1 MSQFWKIDDPSQID
15 ERLTFFGD
23 WLRSEW
29 NWSKPVTFEPKP
41 YTDKRSLS
49 ANALLH
55 VWFRELATHFSRQ
68 QVYGEEQIKELLVH
82 KFLGTEDR
90 VVGKTVIPGQLRK
103 TSQLNSGEMKQFMDQ
118 ILAWGADHG
127 CLVSLPKDSEYKRW
141 METNDGI

>member
-1 MSQFWKIDDPSQID
+1 MSQFWKIDDPVQIE
-15 ERLTFFGD
+15 ERLKFFGD

-29 NWSKPVTFEPKP
+29 NWAKPVTFEPKP

-55 VWFRELATHFSRQ
+55 VWFRELAIHFSKQ

-90 VVGKTVIPGQLRK
+90 VVGNTVIPGQLRK

-127 CLVSLPKDSEYKRW
+127 CLVSLPADSEYKRW
-141 METNDGI
+141 MDQ